1 MISTEPLTKEDK
13 DHLEKFFDTHLRS
26 SSHINIAE
34 DHRKDE
40 FNDFINRLE
49 LQRLK
54 KIQDMESSKKDKDK

>member
-49 LQRLK
+49 L
-54 KIQDMESSKKDKDK
+54 